1 MPSEPGKIMVLS
13 IDDLERNEIM
23 MTETAHSKAL
33 FQILT
38 AGMLWSFG
46 ALTIRYMV
54 EPQNYRWQYLFF
66 RGLTVAVILCL
77 CLIAK
82 DGSRFFNNFRR
93 MGVPGV
99 VGAFGLVGAFI
110 CFIWSI
116 TLTTAANTLFLFAT
130 TPFLA
135 GFMGIVILKEKIRAT
150 TWVAMTIA
158 LIGIAVMVIEGLEA
172 GSLLGTITG
181 FAAACGFS
189 IFSVCLRWRKE
200 TPQFATIALAGILC
214 AILTASIIFIQSDS
228 VLMPHRNI
236 YLSMVHGT
244 LIGVGLILFS
254 LGAKYFPAAE
264 LNLLSLVEVVGGVI
278 WVYLPIFGI
287 NEVPNMLTVVGGC
300 IVTCAIIL
308 DSVGTKYK
316 RERVKVFGN

>member
-1 MPSEPGKIMVLS
+1 
-13 IDDLERNEIM
+13 

-38 AGMLWSFG
+38 AGTLWSFG
-46 ALTIRYMV
+46 ALTIRYMID
-54 EPQNYRWQYLFF
+54 PQDYRWQYLFF
-66 RGLTVAVILCL
+66 RGLTVAAILCL
-77 CLIAK
+77 FLIAK
-82 DGSRFFNNFRR
+82 DGGRFLDNFKKIG
-93 MGVPGV
+93 MPGV
-99 VGAFGLVGAFI
+99 IGAFGLLGAFI

-135 GFMGIVILKEKIRAT
+135 AFMGIVILKEKIRPL
-150 TWVAMTIA
+150 TWVAMTVA
-158 LIGIAVMVIEGLEA
+158 LIGITVMVIEGLEA

-200 TPQFATIALAGILC
+200 TPQFATIALAGFLC
-214 AILTASIIFIQSDS
+214 AALTAGIIFLQSDS
-228 VLMPHRNI
+228 LLMPDRNI

-287 NEVPNMLTVVGGC
+287 NEVPSMLTVVGGF

-308 DSVGTKYK
+308 DSVGTRYK
-316 RERVKVFGN
+316 PEMVNVLRN

>member
-1 MPSEPGKIMVLS
+1 MS
-13 IDDLERNEIM
+13 
-23 MTETAHSKAL
+23 ETAHSKAL

-38 AGMLWSFG
+38 AGTLWSFG
-46 ALTIRYMV
+46 ALTIRYMID
-54 EPQNYRWQYLFF
+54 PQDYRWQYLFF
-66 RGLTVAVILCL
+66 RGLTVAAILCL

-82 DGSRFFNNFRR
+82 DGGRFLDNFRKIG
-93 MGVPGV
+93 MPGV
-99 VGAFGLVGAFI
+99 IGAFGLLGAFI

-135 GFMGIVILKEKIRAT
+135 AFMGIVILKEKIRPL
-150 TWVAMTIA
+150 TWVAMTVA
-158 LIGIAVMVIEGLEA
+158 LIGITVMVIEGLEA

-200 TPQFATIALAGILC
+200 TPQFATIALAGFLC
-214 AILTASIIFIQSDS
+214 AALTAGIIFLQSDS
-228 VLMPHRNI
+228 LLMPDRNI
-236 YLSMVHGT
+236 CLSMVHGT

-287 NEVPNMLTVVGGC
+287 NEVPSMLTVVGGF

-308 DSVGTKYK
+308 DSVGTRYK
-316 RERVKVFGN
+316 PEMVNVLRN

>member
-1 MPSEPGKIMVLS
+1 MALS
-13 IDDLERNEIM
+13 GDDLQRNEII
-23 MTETAHSKAL
+23 MTETVHSKAL
-33 FQILT
+33 FYVLT
-38 AGMLWSFG
+38 AGTLWSFG

-54 EPQNYRWQYLFF
+54 DPQNYRWQYLFF
-66 RGLTVAVILCL
+66 RGLTVAAILCI
-77 CLIAK
+77 CIIAK
-82 DGSRFFNNFRR
+82 DGGRFFNNFRR
-93 MGVPGV
+93 IGMPGV

-135 GFMGIVILKEKIRAT
+135 AFMGIVILKEKIRPT
-150 TWVAMTIA
+150 TWVAMAIA
-158 LIGIAVMVIEGLEA
+158 LIGITVMVIEGLEV
-172 GSLLGTITG
+172 GSILGTITG

-189 IFSVCLRWRKE
+189 TFSVCLRWRKE
-200 TPQFATIALAGILC
+200 TPQFATIALAGIFC
-214 AILTASIIFIQSDS
+214 VILTASIIYMQSDS
-228 VLMPHRNI
+228 VQMPARNI

-287 NEVPNMLTVVGGC
+287 NEIPSMLTVVGGS

-308 DSVGTKYK
+308 DSVGTRYK
-316 RERVKVFGN
+316 REMVNVV